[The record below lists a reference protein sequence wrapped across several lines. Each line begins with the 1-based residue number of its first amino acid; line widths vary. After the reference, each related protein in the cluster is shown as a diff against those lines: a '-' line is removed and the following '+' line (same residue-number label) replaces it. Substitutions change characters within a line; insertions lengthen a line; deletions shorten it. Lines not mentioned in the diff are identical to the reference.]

1 MRRCGTTFA
10 VMWLSAAL
18 GAAHAIGAPSTEMS
32 EAATRDGNAMY
43 EAFRKGHLE
52 EFVSYTYPALVE
64 QMGGKEEMIADLK
77 KGRADMADNGFRF
90 VSGTVAPPIQIV
102 QAGSQLHAVLPLRQI
117 LAAPRGEL
125 HVAGHLLGVSSD
137 GGKTWT
143 FIDTVEMTPDNVRQV
158 LPDFNPELELP
169 PKTEPQFVPKK

>member
-1 MRRCGTTFA
+1 VRRCGTTFA
-10 VMWLSAAL
+10 VIGLSAAL
-18 GAAHAIGAPSTEMS
+18 GAAHAIGATSTEMS
-32 EAATRDGNAMY
+32 DAATRAGNAMY
-43 EAFRKGHLE
+43 DAFRKGRME
-52 EFVSYTYPALVE
+52 EFVSYTYPTLVE
-64 QMGGKEEMIADLK
+64 QMGGREEMIADLK

-90 VSGTVAPPIQIV
+90 VSCTVAPPIQIV
-102 QAGSQLHAVLPLRQI
+102 QAGSQLHAVLPLKQV

-143 FIDTVEMTPDNVRQV
+143 FMDAVEMTPETVRQV

-169 PKTEPQFVPKK
+169 PKTEPTFVPKK